1 MIQQDIWCAVFKKEY
16 ARITGCIP
24 SINPGTDPARDLA
37 IVNHIGY
44 SRSYMLTY
52 PMDKFTTEYWN
63 VFLAMFQSNDGV
75 DINLSTALVVC
86 EHVLGDRVADLQ
98 VPDAWIL
105 SIEILA
111 PDQTSKV
118 L

>member
-1 MIQQDIWCAVFKKEY
+1 MIKQELWSAVFKNEY
-16 ARITGCIP
+16 ASLVGTIP

-37 IVNHIGY
+37 IVSHLGY

-63 VFLAMFQSNDGV
+63 VFLAMFPTTAGV

-86 EHVLGDRVADLQ
+86 ERLLGDRVLGLG